1 MNKGDA
7 DYDPLGQTSHNPLY
21 RRLEAQREYP
31 RVTLS
36 MPVQIGLKDG
46 KVVCARLYR
55 LSPDGLQVRC
65 DPAVARQIYPE
76 GTPVVA
82 AQAPEV
88 TVLLRTHKGNDTQTQ
103 ALPCRLTYV
112 IADSRSEI
120 IMGLGFVDLLP
131 EQRRSVDAVLAA
143 SMVPA
148 D

>member
-1 MNKGDA
+1 MRICPFISHMISDDWADA
-7 DYDPLGQTSHNPLY
+7 
-21 RRLEAQREYP
+21 
-31 RVTLS
+31 
-36 MPVQIGLKDG
+36 
-46 KVVCARLYR
+46 
-55 LSPDGLQVRC
+55 LQVDFPRTRKVRSGHQ
-65 DPAVARQIYPE
+65 DGVNILSD
-76 GTPVVA
+76 GS
-82 AQAPEV
+82 
-88 TVLLRTHKGNDTQTQ
+88 THKGNDTQTQ

>member
-1 MNKGDA
+1 MKKGDSNN
-7 DYDPLGQTSHNPLY
+7 DPLAQTSLNPLY
-21 RRLEAQREYP
+21 RKLEAEREYP
-31 RVTLS
+31 RVTLT

-55 LSPDGLQVRC
+55 MSPDGLQVRC
-65 DPAVARQIYPE
+65 DPATARQIYPE

-88 TVLLRTHKGNDTQTQ
+88 MVLLRTRHGNDMQTQ
-103 ALPCRLTYV
+103 AVRCRLTYV

-131 EQRRSVDAVLAA
+131 EQRSSIDAILAA
-143 SMVPA
+143 SLIPA